1 MTFGQDKR
9 WRRNVR
15 NHASEGMKVL
25 EVGCGPGSFAEDL
38 VGLDVTC
45 LDPSEAMLKVAKK
58 RVDSARSSR
67 GESPADYV
75 QALAEDIPLEDNSFD
90 MVFCLFS
97 FRDFQDKKKGLEEI
111 YRVLKPGGQLVMC
124 DAGKANYLHGLAG
137 RIWMSTVVQLMAR
150 WVTKSKDHPWKGLA
164 RSYTH
169 YGTNKYYRTMM
180 KDVGFQD
187 VSGRL
192 LYPFLMSSRFRG
204 RKPQ

>member
-1 MTFGQDKR
+1 
-9 WRRNVR
+9 
-15 NHASEGMKVL
+15 
-25 EVGCGPGSFAEDL
+25 
-38 VGLDVTC
+38 
-45 LDPSEAMLKVAKK
+45 
-58 RVDSARSSR
+58 
-67 GESPADYV
+67 
-75 QALAEDIPLEDNSFD
+75 

-124 DAGKANYLHGLAG
+124 DAGKANYLHGLTG

-180 KDVGFQD
+180 KDVGFED

-204 RKPQ
+204 RKPL

>member
-1 MTFGQDKR
+1 MSKRAATGGYDPSGIDLDAWTELEEQLEATIPNYDRVNRLMTFGQDKR

-15 NHASEGMKVL
+15 NHASKGMKVL

-58 RVDSARSSR
+58 RVDGARASR
-67 GESPADYV
+67 GEAPATYV
-75 QALAEDIPLEDNSFD
+75 KALAEDIPLEDNTFD

-124 DAGKANYLHGLAG
+124 DAG
-137 RIWMSTVVQLMAR
+137 RPIICMA
-150 WVTKSKDHPWKGLA
+150 
-164 RSYTH
+164 
-169 YGTNKYYRTMM
+169 
-180 KDVGFQD
+180 
-187 VSGRL
+187 
-192 LYPFLMSSRFRG
+192 
-204 RKPQ
+204 